1 MNKKL
6 TLTIILFSLLTL
18 GAAAW
23 LVYETYTLD
32 ARLLQL
38 DKDAQQKRLVEL
50 SLPRIQAEIKNV
62 LEQERHK
69 LGYAPPIGTLTYEPP
84 TENMPDYVRG
94 YFLLTPAGLQVPEGQ
109 EALAR
114 EIESKPA
121 IIDTIRRKAFNPAAP
136 VYDPTKPT
144 HKKIDFKTQL
154 PIFGI
159 YEAEN
164 QDFSKPLEM
173 TGPPGPFYSWYY
185 IDDMVYMRNIRTTHG
200 SAAEGILLDA
210 EKLAKRLMPFV
221 EPALKGA
228 SIALCKKNEAPNLFP
243 LPMVLRP
250 GSDIEVPDTAARREA
265 MRGTLASAALV
276 AILAVGILFG
286 LLFFYARLERRRADF
301 VSAVTHELRTPLTSF
316 SLITEM
322 LSNKLV
328 PAEKLDEYHQT
339 LHQESQRLGH
349 LVENVLAFARLTRG
363 KQRGRADHAPCPQ
376 LINRALSKIEPRLKE
391 AGFRVQVQHDK
402 RTELLTLRTDLVS
415 LEQIFTN
422 LADNAIKYAA
432 TAEHPTISIVTMR
445 GHDSLRIRFADNGP
459 GIPAKWQRGIFRP
472 FSRSAKDVEGRK
484 PGVGLGLALSRDVA
498 RSIGGEL
505 ALEKSDDKGTTFTLT
520 LPLSGADIKP
530 ARFPHAAEQAAETPA
545 PGQD

>member
-6 TLTIILFSLLTL
+6 ALIISFFTLLTL
-18 GAAAW
+18 SAAAW
-23 LVYETYTLD
+23 LAYEAFTLD
-32 ARLLQL
+32 TRLLQI
-38 DKDAQQKRLVEL
+38 DKEAQQKRLVAL
-50 SLPRIQAEIKNV
+50 SIPRVQAEMKN
-62 LEQERHK
+62 LLRQEIDK
-69 LGYAPPIGTLTYEPP
+69 LGYAPPIGQLVYAPP

-109 EALAR
+109 EHLLA
-114 EIESKPA
+114 EIEGNPA

-136 VYDPTKPT
+136 VYDPSQPT
-144 HKKIDFKTQL
+144 HKTIDHKTQL
-154 PIFGI
+154 PVFGV
-159 YEAEN
+159 YEAED
-164 QDFSKPLEM
+164 QDFSSPMEM
-173 TGPPGPFYSWYY
+173 KGSPGPFYSWYY
-185 IDDMVYMRNIRTTHG
+185 IDDLVYMRNISTTHG

-210 EKLAKRLMPFV
+210 SKLAERLMPFV

-228 SIALCKKNEAPNLFP
+228 SISLCKKKEPANLSP

-250 GSDIEVPDTAARREA
+250 GNDVEVPDTAARRKA

-276 AILAVGILFG
+276 TILAVGILFG

-322 LSNKLV
+322 LKNKLV
-328 PAEKLDEYHQT
+328 PAEKVDEYHDT

-363 KQRGRADHAPCPQ
+363 KLRGRADKAPCPQ
-376 LINRALSKIEPRLKE
+376 LVDRALSKVAPRLRE
-391 AGFRVQVQHDK
+391 AGFKVQVKHDK
-402 RTELLTLRTDLVS
+402 RAELISLNTDIIS

-422 LADNAIKYAA
+422 LADNAIKYAV
-432 TAEHPTISIVTMR
+432 TAEHPTISISTMR
-445 GHDSLRIRFADNGP
+445 GHNTLSIRFADNGP
-459 GIPAKWQRGIFRP
+459 GIPAKWQRDIFRP
-472 FSRSAKDVEGRK
+472 FSRSARDVEGRK

-505 ALEKSDDKGTTFTLT
+505 KLEKSDAHGTVFTLT
-520 LPLSGADIKP
+520 LPLN
-530 ARFPHAAEQAAETPA
+530 
-545 PGQD
+545 